1 MAESPDCLSG
11 QGDDLGNLRSAG
23 VLGQLQQR
31 QGSEDNSHLMHPA
44 LNQIPQFLLVLLADV
59 DTQS

>member
-1 MAESPDCLSG
+1 MTF
-11 QGDDLGNLRSAG
+11 GNLRSAG

-44 LNQIPQFLLVLLADV
+44 FNQISQFLLVLLADV